1 MPHLFNNHAIYIE
14 RVEYR
19 SKVYIERVE
28 YRSKGVES
36 DCVYTL

>member
-1 MPHLFNNHAIYIE
+1 MPHLFNNHA
-14 RVEYR
+14 
-19 SKVYIERVE
+19 VYIERVE